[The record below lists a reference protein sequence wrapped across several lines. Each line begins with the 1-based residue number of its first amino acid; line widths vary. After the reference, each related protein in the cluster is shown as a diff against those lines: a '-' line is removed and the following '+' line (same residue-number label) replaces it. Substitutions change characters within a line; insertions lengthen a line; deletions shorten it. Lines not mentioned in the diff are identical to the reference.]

1 MPITT
6 VKTTAPITHTAKPV
20 SKTICRALGE
30 SMSKKAM
37 PTNVRSASMTNAVA
51 QMATR
56 CLCDGGIL
64 SLRDRPYRGSY
75 CRFPCRARS
84 ALPAANCCS
93 RAAIPSSCFCPFA
106 LRAGFS
112 LPRAMRPLPRPRC
125 FRAISRFRVP
135 VLGRR
140 ADGEGCIFQ
149 PREVRGISLGR
160 TVTQKYVSSRLDARF
175 WLRYDTKICV
185 QTQRRAF
192 DAAPRVRPFYGSVTR

>member
-1 MPITT
+1 MPSTT
-6 VKTTAPITHTAKPV
+6 KETTNPIPTTTRPV
-20 SKTICRALGE
+20 SKTIRRALGE
-30 SMSKKAM
+30 SVSKKAM
-37 PTNVRSASMTNAVA
+37 LTNVKSASMTNAVA
-51 QMATR
+51 QMATL
-56 CLCDGGIL
+56 CLCDDGIL

-84 ALPAANCCS
+84 ALPAANRRS
-93 RAAIPSSCFCPFA
+93 RAATSSSCFCPFA

-125 FRAISRFRVP
+125 FRAISRFRAP

-160 TVTQKYVSSRLDARF
+160 TVTQKYVSNRLDARF
-175 WLRYDTKICV
+175 WPRYDTKICV

-192 DAAPRVRPFYGSVTR
+192 DAAPRVRPLYGSVTR

>member
-1 MPITT
+1 MPSTT
-6 VKTTAPITHTAKPV
+6 KETTNPIPTTTRPV
-20 SKTICRALGE
+20 SKTIRRALGE
-30 SMSKKAM
+30 SVSKKAM
-37 PTNVRSASMTNAVA
+37 PTNVKSASMTNAVA
-51 QMATR
+51 LIATL
-56 CLCDGGIL
+56 CLYDGGIL

-84 ALPAANCCS
+84 ALPAANRRS
-93 RAAIPSSCFCPFA
+93 RAATPSSRFCPFA

-112 LPRAMRPLPRPRC
+112 LPRAIRPLSRLRC
-125 FRAISRFRVP
+125 FRAISRFRAP

-160 TVTQKYVSSRLDARF
+160 TVTQKYVSSRADARV
-175 WLRYDTKICV
+175 RPRCDTKICV